1 MMVIKRLCEWPCWVN
16 YGAKTEKDNILDNI
30 LKIFKNNWYDLHS
43 QDLDNMQKA
52 TGSMISNT
60 IMHRIKGKTD
70 NT

>member
-1 MMVIKRLCEWPCWVN
+1 
-16 YGAKTEKDNILDNI
+16 
-30 LKIFKNNWYDLHS
+30 
-43 QDLDNMQKA
+43 MQKA